1 MYLPLSSRGM
11 GYQAQEEVRPASFGL
26 RTENSIKTFH
36 TNFEVE
42 REESEENEDD
52 EVCFMFQSLWLP
64 FLLPLVLL
72 LELGLGQI

>member
-1 MYLPLSSRGM
+1 MILLTLTPTYFLLYLPLLSRGM

-52 EVCFMFQSLWLP
+52 EVCLMFQFVGLI
-64 FLLPLVLL
+64 LL
-72 LELGLGQI
+72 